1 MTIKIGNTTYK
12 IRTPGDLDAVLV
24 DATGCDA
31 TEMARMIGGTPQASH
46 LARALHP
53 FLHAE
58 EGEVPHVS
66 EVAAQIAAAD
76 DESIAGQVRALYA
89 RKEGAADGE

>member
-1 MTIKIGNTTYK
+1 MTIKIGDTTYK
-12 IRTPGDLDAVLV
+12 IRKPSGLDAVLV
-24 DATGCDA
+24 GATGCDA
-31 TEMARMIGGTPQASH
+31 AEMARMIGGTPQASH

-53 FLHAE
+53 FLHVE

-76 DESIAGQVRALYA
+76 DETIAGQVRALYA
-89 RKEGAADGE
+89 GKGGSDGE